1 MIAPPS
7 NLAAAAHLIKAF
19 STSCTSLSEGY
30 VRLDWTAVMNFVT
43 QH

>member
-19 STSCTSLSEGY
+19 STSWASLSEGY
-30 VRLDWTAVMNFVT
+30 IGLDWTVVMDFVT